1 MNNTLTTKFVI
12 DISDWQESLDFDE
25 VIKAGV
31 DGVII
36 KISEGTM
43 YIDNLWHFVDECK
56 THELPMGFY
65 CYSHATTTEKAIN
78 EAMEVAYLL
87 STLDIEDS
95 DIKLG
100 IWYDVEA
107 DEMFESGVDTTAI
120 CSAFICT
127 LNNLKYTNVGIYTS
141 SLKCTDYMVNSIRP
155 KLLADYVPYWIADY
169 RGYNEF
175 VQNYPDKHCSGW
187 QYNPHGDIGGVEVD
201 LNEWYD

>member
-1 MNNTLTTKFVI
+1 MKNVI
-12 DISDWQESLDFDE
+12 DISDWQENLDFDE
-25 VIKAGV
+25 VVKAGV

-43 YIDNLWHFVDECK
+43 YTKNLWHFVGACK
-56 THELPMGFY
+56 NRSIPIGFY
-65 CYSHATTTEKAIN
+65 CFSHATTTQ
-78 EAMEVAYLL
+78 EAVDEANEVAYLL

-120 CSAFICT
+120 CSAFICA

-155 KLLADYVPYWIADY
+155 NLLADYVPYWIADY

-175 VQNYPDKHCSGW
+175 AQNYPNKQCRGW
-187 QYNPHGDIGGVEVD
+187 QYDPHGNIGGVEVD
-201 LNEWYD
+201 LNEWYAEF

>member
-1 MNNTLTTKFVI
+1 MATKFVI
-12 DISDWQESLDFDE
+12 DISDYQEALDFDE
-25 VIKAGV
+25 VIKEGV
-31 DGVII
+31 KGVII
-36 KISEGTM
+36 KISEGTR
-43 YIDNLWHFVDECK
+43 YTDNLWHFVDSCK
-56 THELPMGFY
+56 EHNLPMGFY
-65 CYSHATTTEKAIN
+65 CYSHATMVEEAIN

-141 SLKCTDYMVNSIRP
+141 SLKCTDYMINSIRP
-155 KLLADYVPYWIADY
+155 NLLDDYVPFWIADY
-169 RGYNEF
+169 RGFNEF
-175 VQNYPDKHCSGW
+175 VHTYPNKHCSGW
-187 QYNPHGDIGGVEVD
+187 QYDPHGYIGGVEVD
-201 LNEWYD
+201 LDEWYDEF

>member
-1 MNNTLTTKFVI
+1 MATKFVI

-43 YIDNLWHFVDECK
+43 YTDNLWHFVDACK
-56 THELPMGFY
+56 EYNLPMGFY
-65 CYSHATTTEKAIN
+65 CYSHATMVEEAID

-107 DEMFESGVDTTAI
+107 PEMFESGVDTTAI

-141 SLKCTDYMVNSIRP
+141 SLKCTDYTVNSIRP
-155 KLLADYVPYWIADY
+155 YLLDDYVPFWIADY
-169 RGYNEF
+169 RCFNEF
-175 VQNYPDKHCSGW
+175 VHTYPSKHCSGW
-187 QYNPHGDIGGVEVD
+187 QYDPHGNIGGVEVD
-201 LNEWYD
+201 LNEWYDEF

>member
-1 MNNTLTTKFVI
+1 MKNVI
-12 DISDWQESLDFDE
+12 DISDWQENLDFDE
-25 VIKAGV
+25 VVKAGV

-36 KISEGTM
+36 KISERTM
-43 YIDNLWHFVDECK
+43 YTKNLWHFVGACK
-56 THELPMGFY
+56 NRSIPMGFY
-65 CYSHATTTEKAIN
+65 CFSHATTTQ
-78 EAMEVAYLL
+78 EAVDEANEVAYLL
-87 STLDIEDS
+87 STLDIEAS

-120 CSAFICT
+120 CSAFICA

-155 KLLADYVPYWIADY
+155 NLLADYVPYWIADY

-175 VQNYPDKHCSGW
+175 AQNYPNKHCSGW
-187 QYNPHGDIGGVEVD
+187 QYDPHGNIGGVEVD
-201 LNEWYD
+201 LNEWYDEF